1 MADDRNDEQVAD
13 AMQDVKYAEAPYKDL
28 SGGIF
33 PRAKYLNTASTNFAA
48 RGLEQNELVY
58 GGSTTDLNLN
68 IKDLPASEY
77 PLNQVRETITGH
89 VTEID
94 DTPGR
99 ERMLFKHSTGAGID
113 MRPDGTIIINAKYNT
128 IEITGNDQ
136 KIIVK
141 VGSAVLTDEHGRVRK
156 KILSNIAQDIAAL
169 KNRQIILVSSGAIA
183 IGKRLLNI
191 KNVELIEE
199 SQALAAVGQLE
210 LIKAWKAA
218 FRAHSI
224 DVGQVLLTPKE
235 IQTAKD
241 ARNAIKTINQL
252 HRFRVLPIVNEND
265 TTATDEI
272 QFGDNDLLAAKL
284 AKIFKADLL
293 IMLSAVEGLYESFN
307 DQTNQSTLIRQVSK
321 LTKDIHAM
329 AGKASKSGK
338 GGMTSK
344 IEAAK
349 IMLSMNSNMVI
360 TKGDAANPLLRLQ
373 KSVPSTWFNK
383 S

>member
-1 MADDRNDEQVAD
+1 MSR
-13 AMQDVKYAEAPYKDL
+13 L
-28 SGGIF
+28 S
-33 PRAKYLNTASTNFAA
+33 
-48 RGLEQNELVY
+48 
-58 GGSTTDLNLN
+58 
-68 IKDLPASEY
+68 
-77 PLNQVRETITGH
+77 
-89 VTEID
+89 
-94 DTPGR
+94 
-99 ERMLFKHSTGAGID
+99 KHH
-113 MRPDGTIIINAKYNT
+113 
-128 IEITGNDQ
+128 Q

-183 IGKRLLNI
+183 IGKRLLNK
-191 KNVELIEE
+191 KNVELLEE

-210 LIKAWKAA
+210 LIRAWKAA
-218 FRAHSI
+218 FQAHSI

-235 IQTAKD
+235 IQTTKD
-241 ARNAIKTINQL
+241 ARNALKTINQL

-293 IMLSAVEGLYESFN
+293 IMLSAVEGLYESFDN
-307 DQTNQSTLIRQVSK
+307 QTNQTTLIRQVSK
-321 LTKDIHAM
+321 VTKDIHAM

-360 TKGDAANPLLRLQ
+360 TKGDAANPLLRLK
-373 KSVPSTWFNK
+373 KSVKSTWFNK

>member
-1 MADDRNDEQVAD
+1 MSR
-13 AMQDVKYAEAPYKDL
+13 L
-28 SGGIF
+28 S
-33 PRAKYLNTASTNFAA
+33 
-48 RGLEQNELVY
+48 
-58 GGSTTDLNLN
+58 
-68 IKDLPASEY
+68 
-77 PLNQVRETITGH
+77 
-89 VTEID
+89 
-94 DTPGR
+94 
-99 ERMLFKHSTGAGID
+99 KHH
-113 MRPDGTIIINAKYNT
+113 
-128 IEITGNDQ
+128 Q

-141 VGSAVLTDEHGRVRK
+141 VGTAVLTDEHGRVRK

-218 FRAHSI
+218 FRDHSI

-235 IQTAKD
+235 IQTTTKD
-241 ARNAIKTINQL
+241 ARNALKTINQL
-252 HRFRVLPIVNEND
+252 HRYRVLPIVNEND

-293 IMLSAVEGLYESFN
+293 IMLSAVEGLYESFD

-321 LTKDIHAM
+321 VTKDIHAM

-360 TKGDAANPLLRLQ
+360 TKGDAANPLLRLK
-373 KSVPSTWFNK
+373 KSVQSTWFNK

>member
-1 MADDRNDEQVAD
+1 
-13 AMQDVKYAEAPYKDL
+13 
-28 SGGIF
+28 
-33 PRAKYLNTASTNFAA
+33 
-48 RGLEQNELVY
+48 
-58 GGSTTDLNLN
+58 
-68 IKDLPASEY
+68 
-77 PLNQVRETITGH
+77 
-89 VTEID
+89 
-94 DTPGR
+94 
-99 ERMLFKHSTGAGID
+99 
-113 MRPDGTIIINAKYNT
+113 
-128 IEITGNDQ
+128 
-136 KIIVK
+136 
-141 VGSAVLTDEHGRVRK
+141 
-156 KILSNIAQDIAAL
+156 
-169 KNRQIILVSSGAIA
+169 
-183 IGKRLLNI
+183 
-191 KNVELIEE
+191 
-199 SQALAAVGQLE
+199 

-218 FRAHSI
+218 FSTHSI

-241 ARNAIKTINQL
+241 ARNALKTINQL

-307 DQTNQSTLIRQVSK
+307 DQINQSTVIRQVSK
-321 LTKDIHAM
+321 VTKDIYAM

-360 TKGDAANPLLRLQ
+360 TKGDAANPLLRLK
-373 KSVPSTWFNK
+373 KSMKSTWFNK

>member
-1 MADDRNDEQVAD
+1 M
-13 AMQDVKYAEAPYKDL
+13 
-28 SGGIF
+28 
-33 PRAKYLNTASTNFAA
+33 
-48 RGLEQNELVY
+48 
-58 GGSTTDLNLN
+58 
-68 IKDLPASEY
+68 
-77 PLNQVRETITGH
+77 
-89 VTEID
+89 
-94 DTPGR
+94 
-99 ERMLFKHSTGAGID
+99 
-113 MRPDGTIIINAKYNT
+113 
-128 IEITGNDQ
+128 
-136 KIIVK
+136 
-141 VGSAVLTDEHGRVRK
+141 
-156 KILSNIAQDIAAL
+156 SNIAQDIAAL

-218 FRAHSI
+218 FSAHSI

-235 IQTAKD
+235 IQTSKD
-241 ARNAIKTINQL
+241 ARNALKTINQL

-293 IMLSAVEGLYESFN
+293 IMLSSVEGLYESFN
-307 DQTNQSTLIRQVSK
+307 GQTNQSTLIRQVSK
-321 LTKDIHAM
+321 VTKDIHAM

-349 IMLSMNSNMVI
+349 ICQLAGSSMVI
-360 TKGDAANPLLRLQ
+360 ANGLHNNPITKIIEQNEC
-373 KSVPSTWFNK
+373 TWFSPKVSKLDARKKWIISSIAPKGEIIIDAVKGEINVTLSVDEIENRK
-383 S
+383 KDWKPRKTNHNSGSIWKYSQTVGPAYEGAVTQPGAKDETHTYACLLYTSPSPRDKRQSRMPSSA